1 MHAPAGSL
9 PVPTPSPSPASLLP
23 VSTPVPPTQDSDG
36 GRILSFL
43 PNALTS
49 LPLPVLIGVIPAGV
63 ALLLII
69 IIFLIS
75 TIVIM

>member
-9 PVPTPSPSPASLLP
+9 PVPTPIPSPASLLP
-23 VSTPVPPTQDSDG
+23 VSTPVPPTQDSGG

-43 PNALTS
+43 PNTLTS